1 MNKHTAILF
10 VLFMLFFNVTVFSQD
25 PIVNEWESV
34 MEQIAVT
41 DEYTDVNWDHELEE
55 LTNRLDQ
62 PLNLNEVTKEKL
74 LIFPF
79 LTELQIEDLLA
90 YLYINGPMQSVY
102 ELQLVE
108 SMDKQ
113 SIELLIPYVCVKP
126 VEKSPT
132 FPSLKNILTKGRH
145 ELITRIDIPFYK
157 RKGYEDSYL
166 GPSVYHSTRY
176 GFRYK
181 DHVYAGITAEK
192 DAGEP
197 FLALHNTKGYD
208 HYSFYF
214 LLKDIRRIKTLALG
228 NYRLS
233 FGQGLVMSNDFIMG
247 KSTSLYTLGN
257 RAEGIKKHASTD
269 EFNYQQGAAVAVNWK
284 KICLSAFYSHR
295 SLDGIVKEEQITSI
309 NKSGLHRTQK
319 EAERSN
325 LFALQLMGGNVA
337 YTTNRLKMGVTGIY
351 YFFDKPYEPAL
362 REYAKYNIRGN
373 HFYNLGVDYKYRW
386 NRFLLSGEAAIGKS
400 GGYALLNTLS
410 YSKANNYTVSLVH
423 RLYTHDYWAM
433 YASSF
438 SEGGHV
444 QNENGWY
451 LAVEANPF
459 RYWKYF
465 VSLDFFSF
473 PWLKYGID
481 RASSGVDVQF
491 QSTYAPSSRLSMFI
505 RYRYKKKDKN
515 YTNEEKVKS
524 VLPLHQHRLKYQFN
538 YKANA
543 FLAFKSVADYT
554 HLHQPGVQGSEG
566 YQLAQVCTY
575 AFRKWPLKCELQG
588 SWFHTDDYFSR
599 VYSYEKGMMYSF
611 SVPSYYGIGTRIA
624 FHMKYD
630 VSQRLMIMAK
640 VGQTRYHDR
649 DEIGSGLDLIRGN
662 KKADAQLQ
670 VRYKL

>member
-214 LLKDIRRIKTLALG
+214 
-228 NYRLS
+228 
-233 FGQGLVMSNDFIMG
+233 
-247 KSTSLYTLGN
+247 
-257 RAEGIKKHASTD
+257 
-269 EFNYQQGAAVAVNWK
+269 
-284 KICLSAFYSHR
+284 
-295 SLDGIVKEEQITSI
+295 
-309 NKSGLHRTQK
+309 
-319 EAERSN
+319 
-325 LFALQLMGGNVA
+325 
-337 YTTNRLKMGVTGIY
+337 
-351 YFFDKPYEPAL
+351 
-362 REYAKYNIRGN
+362 
-373 HFYNLGVDYKYRW
+373 
-386 NRFLLSGEAAIGKS
+386 
-400 GGYALLNTLS
+400 
-410 YSKANNYTVSLVH
+410 
-423 RLYTHDYWAM
+423 
-433 YASSF
+433 
-438 SEGGHV
+438 
-444 QNENGWY
+444 
-451 LAVEANPF
+451 
-459 RYWKYF
+459 
-465 VSLDFFSF
+465 
-473 PWLKYGID
+473 
-481 RASSGVDVQF
+481 
-491 QSTYAPSSRLSMFI
+491 
-505 RYRYKKKDKN
+505 
-515 YTNEEKVKS
+515 
-524 VLPLHQHRLKYQFN
+524 
-538 YKANA
+538 
-543 FLAFKSVADYT
+543 
-554 HLHQPGVQGSEG
+554 
-566 YQLAQVCTY
+566 
-575 AFRKWPLKCELQG
+575 
-588 SWFHTDDYFSR
+588 
-599 VYSYEKGMMYSF
+599 
-611 SVPSYYGIGTRIA
+611 
-624 FHMKYD
+624 
-630 VSQRLMIMAK
+630 
-640 VGQTRYHDR
+640 
-649 DEIGSGLDLIRGN
+649 
-662 KKADAQLQ
+662 
-670 VRYKL
+670 